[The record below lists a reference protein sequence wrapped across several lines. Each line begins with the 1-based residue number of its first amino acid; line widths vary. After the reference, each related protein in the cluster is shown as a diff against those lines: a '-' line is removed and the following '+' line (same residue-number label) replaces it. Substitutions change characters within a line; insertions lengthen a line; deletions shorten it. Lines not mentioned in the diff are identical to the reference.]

1 MEPEKTIETRT
12 QFLSRLAASDVCY
25 VTTTGRVS
33 GRPHRI
39 EIWFGIQGGTIYLLS
54 GDRYRS
60 DWVKNLRRQPEVAVE
75 IAGQHFQG
83 RSRIVSDAQE
93 EAQARR
99 LLAAKYQ
106 QWREGLEMSEWARTA
121 LPVAIDL
128 VLD

>member
-1 MEPEKTIETRT
+1 MEPGKTIETRA
-12 QFLSRLAASDVCY
+12 QFLSRLAANDVCY
-25 VTTTGRVS
+25 ITTTGRVS

-39 EIWFGIQGGTIYLLS
+39 EIWFSMLGGTIYLLS

-75 IAGQHFQG
+75 IAGQRFQG

-99 LLAAKYQ
+99 LQATKYQ
-106 QWREGLEMSEWARTA
+106 QWQEGLEMSEWARTA

-128 VLD
+128 VMD